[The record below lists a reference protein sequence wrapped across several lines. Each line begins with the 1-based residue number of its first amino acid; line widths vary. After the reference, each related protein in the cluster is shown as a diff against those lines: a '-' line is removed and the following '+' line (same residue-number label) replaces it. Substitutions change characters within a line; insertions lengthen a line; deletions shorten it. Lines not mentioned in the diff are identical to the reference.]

1 MSRARSKTATS
12 SCPCGSGRDYDAC
25 CGRFHAGAPAP
36 DAEALMRSRY
46 CAYVRGNA
54 DYLLATWHPATRPP
68 QLDLAGEPPV
78 HWLGLQVRRHTVT
91 GADAAIV
98 EFVARYRI
106 GNRAQ
111 RLHETSRFVRE
122 DGRWC
127 YLDGEF
133 SDREGPA

>member
-1 MSRARSKTATS
+1 
-12 SCPCGSGRDYDAC
+12 
-25 CGRFHAGAPAP
+25 
-36 DAEALMRSRY
+36 
-46 CAYVRGNA
+46 
-54 DYLLATWHPATRPP
+54 
-68 QLDLAGEPPV
+68 
-78 HWLGLQVRRHTVT
+78 VT